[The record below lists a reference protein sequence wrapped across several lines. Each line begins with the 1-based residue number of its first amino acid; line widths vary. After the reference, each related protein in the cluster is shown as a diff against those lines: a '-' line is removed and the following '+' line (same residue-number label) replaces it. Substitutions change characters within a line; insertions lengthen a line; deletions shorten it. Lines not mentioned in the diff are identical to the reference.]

1 MTHNKETTAPV
12 LEPATVY
19 LLPDHQIVLE
29 ELRLK
34 LRRQGV
40 KSSKSKLVRVAI
52 NLLEE
57 QTIEG
62 IIRSLQL
69 DRAE

>member
-1 MTHNKETTAPV
+1 MKTNQTTQPQ
-12 LEPATVY
+12 LEAATVY

-34 LRRQGV
+34 LRRRGI
-40 KSSKSKLVRVAI
+40 KSNKSKLVRVAI
-52 NLLEE
+52 NFLQE
-57 QTIEG
+57 QNIED
-62 IIRSLQL
+62 IISRLQL